1 MHRKTPTALVLIGLL
16 TTGGCD
22 NREAEIAREAADR
35 QAAQNQTMA
44 ELQQEVVVGTKR
56 LAENDAQS
64 RRQTLQVHRDLQAE
78 RTQLNKGWDSLE
90 TERQSVALSRRVD
103 SFLTVLITGGGGAWP
118 HCSRWRLRGWQF
130 LAGAARMMRRRPSAN
145 YLPSSGLQNLLSLA
159 LRSRRWRPTP
169 TCSGQP
175 ARAYFRRYRLKSP
188 ILDFTDAQPAF
199 SDLSGI
205 KPPAIIFV
213 CRCAIMPVHAGLPRW
228 LGRSW
233 ASRPS
238 RMHSPNPL
246 RHASTL

>member
-1 MHRKTPTALVLIGLL
+1 MHRKTPTVLVLIGLL

-35 QAAQNQTMA
+35 RGLRNQTMA

-90 TERQSVALSRRVD
+90 TECQSVALSRRVD
-103 SFLTVLITGGGGAWP
+103 SFLTVLITGGGGSPAALFALAFAWLAVFGR
-118 HCSRWRLRGWQF
+118 SREDDAAEALCERLAEQW
-130 LAGAARMMRRRPSAN
+130 LAEPAQLGT
-145 YLPSSGLQNLLSLA
+145 SLA
-159 LRSRRWRPTP
+159 RWRPTP

-188 ILDFTDAQPAF
+188 ILDFT
-199 SDLSGI
+199 
-205 KPPAIIFV
+205 
-213 CRCAIMPVHAGLPRW
+213 
-228 LGRSW
+228 
-233 ASRPS
+233 
-238 RMHSPNPL
+238 
-246 RHASTL
+246 